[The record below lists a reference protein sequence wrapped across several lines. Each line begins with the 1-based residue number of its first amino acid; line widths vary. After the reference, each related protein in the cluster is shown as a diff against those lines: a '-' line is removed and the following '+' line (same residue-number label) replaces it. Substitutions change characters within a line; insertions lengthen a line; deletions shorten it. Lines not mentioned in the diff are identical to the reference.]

1 MPIRYSLACAII
13 LLPLAAQAADTLQI
27 SGVSSERDIAC
38 EDGQDVSISGMRHKL
53 ALSGRCGLVE
63 IHGSGHDVTFE
74 TAQALYVTGIGNA
87 ATGGSVGKLT
97 VDATRH
103 RVSTAVLAVDA
114 VAEVEVSGADQA
126 LELKLGG
133 PAKITVNG
141 ARNKVRWQAGAG
153 VKAPAVEIAGIENS
167 VARR

>member
-1 MPIRYSLACAII
+1 VPARYCLASLLVLCPV
-13 LLPLAAQAADTLQI
+13 LAQAADTLQI
-27 SGVSSERDIAC
+27 SGARSERDIAC
-38 EDGQDVSISGMRHKL
+38 EDGQDVSISGMQHKI
-53 ALSGRCGLVE
+53 ALTGSCGQVE

-87 ATGGSVGKLT
+87 ATGRSVGKLT

-126 LELKLGG
+126 LELALAG
-133 PAKITVNG
+133 PAKITVHG